1 METVNGSL
9 LEAQVVGV
17 ETITRIGE
25 SSKVSGAKDKEMEK
39 DFIQLFSRNLSV
51 SQNPLSHWECTE

>member
-25 SSKVSGAKDKEMEK
+25 NSKVKGAKDKEMEK
-39 DFIQLFSRNLSV
+39 DFI
-51 SQNPLSHWECTE
+51 